1 MSLSPHQLR
10 IIGGLWRGRKLA
22 IADIEGL
29 RPTGDRIREPLFNLL
44 MYDLVDSTCLDLFA
58 GSGALGIE
66 CLSRGA
72 GQVTLLEKHPSA
84 AKQLRQHCQTL
95 GATAG
100 TVIECDTLSWLKN
113 NNMAPNSVDIAF
125 IDPPF
130 TAKLWDQ
137 TIEGLQNSGLLKQGA
152 LIYIESPK
160 RTLVN
165 TPSHWQLHKEKRAG
179 QISYRL
185 FINAQ

>member
-1 MSLSPHQLR
+1 MSQSAHQLR
-10 IIGGLWRGRKLA
+10 IIGGQWRGRKLA
-22 IADIEGL
+22 IADAAGL
-29 RPTGDRIREPLFNLL
+29 RPTGDRIRETLFNWL
-44 MYDLVDSTCLDLFA
+44 MHDLVDSTCLDLFA

-72 GQVTLLEKHPSA
+72 GQVTFLEKHSSA

-113 NNMAPNSVDIAF
+113 TNLAANSVDIAF

-130 TAKLWDQ
+130 TAQLWDQ
-137 TIEGLQNSGLLKQGA
+137 AIDLLQSSGLLKQGA

-160 RTLVN
+160 DTLVS
-165 TPSHWQLHKEKRAG
+165 TPSNWQLHKEKRAG

-185 FINAQ
+185 FHYT